1 VRTEESSFHF
11 HDAARNQGEG
21 DKQDTLNDSFLERGD
36 GDSEHF
42 FDGGENKRSSLSTSE
57 SSIPAIERNSPKAC
71 NFKEKHESRQQGRIN
86 EKNSNYLHKEKGPNQ
101 DDTLD
106 KNDDGSQS
114 IYLGGLR
121 KFEASLFLG
130 QRLASFREFFLKDG
144 QLVPLRKGISFR
156 DEGIMHLCR
165 NINEVSEALEARNQ
179 MYQLHLAGEKFL
191 KITQYKGKWAVDIRE
206 YHALNS
212 IPSKRGIRLT
222 PEDWSR
228 FVQATNNGDI
238 ERVMNAADRHH
249 TFTLKEDS
257 VQNKA
262 NGKMQPEAYLHAVVS
277 TAKKEAK
284 KEELRRKLAD
294 IKKKTLILKERLSKK
309 LKSR

>member
-1 VRTEESSFHF
+1 
-11 HDAARNQGEG
+11 
-21 DKQDTLNDSFLERGD
+21 
-36 GDSEHF
+36 
-42 FDGGENKRSSLSTSE
+42 
-57 SSIPAIERNSPKAC
+57 
-71 NFKEKHESRQQGRIN
+71 
-86 EKNSNYLHKEKGPNQ
+86 
-101 DDTLD
+101 
-106 KNDDGSQS
+106 
-114 IYLGGLR
+114 
-121 KFEASLFLG
+121 
-130 QRLASFREFFLKDG
+130 
-144 QLVPLRKGISFR
+144 
-156 DEGIMHLCR
+156 MHLCR